1 MLNEVRVFIAE
12 DELFIALDL
21 AAAVEEARGKVIG
34 PAGSVREALAI
45 LKRTQPHVGLFDVHL
60 SDGEVTPIADLLI
73 SRGVPILFYCG
84 HGLTPDLKVRHPHAG
99 VFIKPQPPIVIVHEI
114 AALMHR

>member
-1 MLNEVRVFIAE
+1 MLNELRVFIAE

-21 AAAVEEARGKVIG
+21 IAAVEDAQGTVIG
-34 PAGSVREALAI
+34 PAGSIHEALVI
-45 LKRTQPHVGLFDVHL
+45 LKRTQPHVGLLDVHL
-60 SDGEVTPIADLLI
+60 SDGEITPIADLLI

-84 HGLTPDLKVRHPHAG
+84 HGLTPELKARHPHAR
-99 VFIKPQPPIVIVHEI
+99 VFIKPQPHIVIVHEI

>member
-1 MLNEVRVFIAE
+1 MLKQIRVIIAE

-21 AAAVEEARGKVIG
+21 AAAVEEAQGTVIG

-45 LKRTQPHVGLFDVHL
+45 LECTQPHVGLLDVHL
-60 SDGEVTPIADLLI
+60 SDGEVTPIAELLI
-73 SRGVPILFYCG
+73 SRGIPIFFYCG
-84 HGLTPDLKVRHPHAG
+84 HGLTPDLKMRHPRAS
-99 VFIKPQPPIVIVHEI
+99 VFIKPQPHTVIVHEI

>member
-12 DELFIALDL
+12 DESFIALDL
-21 AAAVEEARGKVIG
+21 AAAVEEAGGKVIG

-45 LKRTQPHVGLFDVHL
+45 LECTQPQVGLLDVHR

-73 SRGVPILFYCG
+73 SRAVPILFYCG
-84 HGLTPDLKVRHPHAG
+84 HGLTPDLKVRHPHAV
-99 VFIKPQPPIVIVHEI
+99 VFIKPQPSIVIVHEI